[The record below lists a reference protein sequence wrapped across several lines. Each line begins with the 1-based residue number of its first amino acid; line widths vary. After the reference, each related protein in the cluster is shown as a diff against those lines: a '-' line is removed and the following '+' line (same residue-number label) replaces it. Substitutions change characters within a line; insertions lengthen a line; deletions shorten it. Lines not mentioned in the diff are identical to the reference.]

1 MPQSPH
7 LDYTIDMLHPLLEFL
22 SAKYMALNPARKAA
36 RAKHDEI
43 FADENKKDGHRF
55 ADIVFLKHFF
65 RKERKFT
72 KFTSHHPK
80 YRAICDFFARIQYK
94 NHSAMA
100 LGFNGNVDALM
111 QWAANELFTDIE
123 QVRTKIMQCMNYHN
137 ELIRKAYDTFGPI
150 PRNNLL
156 TLEQKL
162 EQTMTET
169 IDTGRG
175 HIFKELKIIESENTK
190 AANILSVT
198 DAASLRVEQSNLER
212 SAFNRKTPNLKRK
225 RGVRGV

>member
-1 MPQSPH
+1 MPKSPH
-7 LDYTIDMLHPLLEFL
+7 LDYTIATLEPLLEFL

-36 RAKHDEI
+36 RAKHDEL

-72 KFTSHHPK
+72 KFASHHPK
-80 YRAICDFFARIQYK
+80 FRTICDFFARIQYK

-100 LGFNGNVDALM
+100 LGFNGDVNALM
-111 QWAANELFTDIE
+111 QWAANELYTDIE
-123 QVRTKIMQCMNYHN
+123 QVRTKIMHCVNYHN
-137 ELIRKAYDTFGPI
+137 ELIRTAYDTFGPI
-150 PRNNLL
+150 PRNYLL

-169 IDTGRG
+169 VDTGRG
-175 HIFKELKIIESENTK
+175 HIFKELQILKSENIK

-198 DAASLRVEQSNLER
+198 DFASLRVEQSNVER
-212 SAFNRKTPNLKRK
+212 GAFGRQGPNLKRK